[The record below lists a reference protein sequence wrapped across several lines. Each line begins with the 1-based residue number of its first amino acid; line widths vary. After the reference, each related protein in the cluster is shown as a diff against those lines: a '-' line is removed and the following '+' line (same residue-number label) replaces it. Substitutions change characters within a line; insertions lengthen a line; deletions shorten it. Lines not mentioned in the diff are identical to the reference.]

1 MPSSQ
6 SSRRDGQSAASA
18 SDGHQR
24 NQGPGGP
31 PPSWPAGREFPVN
44 KLQRIWLKGHRD
56 YASMIP
62 GAKVVIAETG
72 HLIQEEDPELVIEE
86 ITQVVEQARS
96 R

>member
-1 MPSSQ
+1 
-6 SSRRDGQSAASA
+6 
-18 SDGHQR
+18 
-24 NQGPGGP
+24 
-31 PPSWPAGREFPVN
+31 
-44 KLQRIWLKGHRD
+44 
-56 YASMIP
+56 MIP

>member
-1 MPSSQ
+1 MPLTVI
-6 SSRRDGQSAASA
+6 SAT
-18 SDGHQR
+18 R
-24 NQGPGGP
+24 GPGGP

-86 ITQVVEQARS
+86 VTEMVGRARS
-96 R
+96 C